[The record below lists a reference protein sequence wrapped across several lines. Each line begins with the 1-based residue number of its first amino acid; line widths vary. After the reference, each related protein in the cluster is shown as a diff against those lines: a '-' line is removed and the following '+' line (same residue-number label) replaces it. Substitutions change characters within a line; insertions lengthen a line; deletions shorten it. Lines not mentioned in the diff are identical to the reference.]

1 MAHRTDTSASLMP
14 RGAVNGLAAI
24 SPQFF
29 GLRVESQARRVE
41 PRVKAERPQASPRTN
56 GLDAGKSRRMLF
68 RPSGRMWVAGLR
80 FRRVGVQ
87 RVGQAGSAA
96 VHLFAAFRSMK
107 RFGHSCWAHS
117 LGSIAP
123 GVPGIM
129 QKFELATSCVRSVSA
144 RLGQATDL
152 TVTKAEVDEAEE
164 LAGRGNPGDV
174 A

>member
-87 RVGQAGSAA
+87 RVGQPDQLPCISSPR
-96 VHLFAAFRSMK
+96 FAA
-107 RFGHSCWAHS
+107 
-117 LGSIAP
+117 
-123 GVPGIM
+123 
-129 QKFELATSCVRSVSA
+129 
-144 RLGQATDL
+144 
-152 TVTKAEVDEAEE
+152 
-164 LAGRGNPGDV
+164 
-174 A
+174 